1 MASALRPQFG
11 PHFSPLLGPFF
22 GRLFDPLLRLLWAAL
37 LALLF
42 AAQGQAQALKPVPPL
57 RSRVTDEAGMLTTDQ
72 RQQLVNVLA
81 DYESRNGSQIAVL
94 LVASTEPEAIE
105 QYGIRVTDAWKLGRK
120 GVDDG
125 VLLLVA
131 RDNPKALRRLRIEAG
146 RGVQG
151 VLTDAQ
157 SKRILEDTIAPHFR
171 QNDYYGGLVAGIGAI
186 STLLDREKFPA
197 PTTPPQAPNATSTV
211 GGGSVMVA
219 VILLVIGIALVRS
232 VFRPRRPVITRPG
245 AGGWDSSLNSGTTG
259 FILGNAL
266 GNAQRDDE
274 WRRRGDSGTP
284 SFGDSGGSS
293 SIDSG
298 FSGGGGSFDGGGASG
313 DW

>member
-1 MASALRPQFG
+1 LGTRAGAG
-11 PHFSPLLGPFF
+11 P
-22 GRLFDPLLRLLWAAL
+22 DVLLRLLWAAL

-42 AAQGQAQALKPVPPL
+42 AAQTHAQALKPVPPL
-57 RSRVTDEAGMLTTDQ
+57 RSRVTDEAGMLTPDQ
-72 RQQLVNVLA
+72 RVQLGNVLD
-81 DYESRNGSQIAVL
+81 DYERRTGSQIAVL

-171 QNDYYGGLVAGIGAI
+171 QNDYYGGLVAGVGAI
-186 STLLDREKFPA
+186 SNLLDQEKFPA
-197 PTTPPQAPNATSTV
+197 PKAQPQRQPASSTAGDGA
-211 GGGSVMVA
+211 GG
-219 VILLVIGIALVRS
+219 VIFAFVLLVIGIVMIRS
-232 VFRPRRPVITRPG
+232 VFRPRTGLARPG
-245 AGGWDSSLNSGTTG
+245 LARPGRGGQWNDNSATTG
-259 FILGNAL
+259 FILGNVL
-266 GNAQRDDE
+266 GSAADDE
-274 WRRRGDSGTP
+274 QRRRGSSGDG
-284 SFGDSGGSS
+284 SLGGMGGFGGSGS
-293 SIDSG
+293 DSG